1 MEEKVSLLVVEN
13 VSKSFGGNRVL
24 KGVSFSLGEG
34 EIIGIVGPNGSGK
47 TTLLNILS
55 GTVRQDEG
63 GVFFKGKRVDH
74 LSPHR
79 RAKMG
84 IGRTFQIT
92 RLFTNLTV
100 LENVLIPLHYG
111 GPGPSGKKAEEI
123 LDMVGLLRMKDLKAG
138 SLSLAQRKRLELA
151 RALSLNPKL
160 LLLDEVFAGLNPV
173 SIREIL
179 DLLRRIHSETGVA
192 MVLVEHVLKALFQIT
207 RRVIVLSEGRII
219 YEGKPEGMA
228 KNQEVIK
235 AYLGERYG
243 AFRGKGP

>member
-1 MEEKVSLLVVEN
+1 MSLLVVEG

-24 KGVSFSLGEG
+24 KEVSFSLKEG
-34 EIIGIVGPNGSGK
+34 EILGIVGPNGSGK

-55 GTVRQDEG
+55 GIVKQD
-63 GVFFKGKRVDH
+63 KGSVIFMGKPVDR
-74 LSPHR
+74 LRPYA
-79 RAKMG
+79 RARMG

-92 RLFTNLTV
+92 RLFTNLSV

-111 GPGPSGKKAEEI
+111 GGDADPGRAEE
-123 LDMVGLLRMKDLKAG
+123 LLSMVGLLEMKDRKAG

-151 RALSLNPKL
+151 RALSVNPRL

-179 DLLRRIHSETGVA
+179 DLLKEIHSLTGVA
-192 MVLVEHVLKALFQIT
+192 MILVEHVLKALFQIT

-219 YEGKPEGMA
+219 YEGEPEGMA
-228 KNQEVIK
+228 RSEEVIK
-235 AYLGERYG
+235 AYLGERYASG
-243 AFRGKGP
+243 GK